1 MKKIYI
7 LFYLALLLSNI
18 VICGDFLVKQ
28 NNELSEFKKK
38 LSNRNPYILP
48 SVGGFIFVSLIILI
62 WHLYTVN
69 NKNVQNQKSH
79 LSSSDINT
87 IEECIK
93 VLRNRIDYNVIIEE
107 EIKRTSL
114 NKDVIKVE
122 ESVTSDLNRL
132 DSQYELIKVEQSV
145 TPAPNRLPLDSEY
158 ELIKYGSS
166 NFANVLDGYLIDNN
180 RMEDEN
186 KNKHLKELL
195 SQISSLCNNKEEKK
209 FLLKLLEEK
218 VIQPLNNINFFKPDF
233 ILEKE
238 ILKIEEEKKNK
249 NNNFLPI
256 QNNELELE
264 KKE

>member
-1 MKKIYI
+1 M
-7 LFYLALLLSNI
+7 
-18 VICGDFLVKQ
+18 
-28 NNELSEFKKK
+28 ELK
-38 LSNRNPYILP
+38 
-48 SVGGFIFVSLIILI
+48 
-62 WHLYTVN
+62 
-69 NKNVQNQKSH
+69 
-79 LSSSDINT
+79 
-87 IEECIK
+87 
-93 VLRNRIDYNVIIEE
+93 
-107 EIKRTSL
+107 
-114 NKDVIKVE
+114 
-122 ESVTSDLNRL
+122 
-132 DSQYELIKVEQSV
+132 EL
-145 TPAPNRLPLDSEY
+145 
-158 ELIKYGSS
+158 
-166 NFANVLDGYLIDNN
+166 
-180 RMEDEN
+180 N